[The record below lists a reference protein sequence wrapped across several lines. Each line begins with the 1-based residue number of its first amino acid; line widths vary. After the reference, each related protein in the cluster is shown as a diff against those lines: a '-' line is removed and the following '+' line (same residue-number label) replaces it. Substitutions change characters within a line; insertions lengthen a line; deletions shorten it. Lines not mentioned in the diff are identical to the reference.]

1 MRPLFSGW
9 LQAGKERSND
19 RIHQRIRRPLSPMP
33 ESTKSLPP
41 LLSAQTAK
49 GPHPSAIDRSLPAGE
64 TAKPQRMR
72 VLCPAGLPAFLP
84 NGRTPMRAYAIF
96 WRG

>member
-1 MRPLFSGW
+1 V
-9 LQAGKERSND
+9 K
-19 RIHQRIRRPLSPMP
+19 
-33 ESTKSLPP
+33 T
-41 LLSAQTAK
+41 AQ
-49 GPHPSAIDRSLPAGE
+49 
-64 TAKPQRMR
+64 PQRMR